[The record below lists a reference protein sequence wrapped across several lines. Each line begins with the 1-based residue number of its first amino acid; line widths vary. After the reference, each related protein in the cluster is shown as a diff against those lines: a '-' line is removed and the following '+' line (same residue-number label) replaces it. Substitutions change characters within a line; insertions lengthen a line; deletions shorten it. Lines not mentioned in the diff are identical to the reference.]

1 MKFKRGDKVQVIT
14 GHYKGTIGDI
24 IEVSRKNNK
33 IKVEGV
39 NLVKK
44 HTKPNPANPDGGIFE
59 HEAWIDA
66 SNVLH
71 YDSKAKTPSRIRMDV
86 NKKGEK
92 VRVYVKSGSEVKG
105 G

>member
-1 MKFKRGDKVQVIT
+1 MKFRRGDKVQIIT

-24 IEVSRKNNK
+24 IAVSPKTNK

-44 HTKPNPANPDGGIFE
+44 HTKPSPNDPDGGIYE
-59 HEAWIDA
+59 MEAFIDA
-66 SNVLH
+66 SNAMH
-71 YDSKAKTPSRIRMDV
+71 YDAKIKAPSRIRMSI

-92 VRVYVKSGSEVKG
+92 VRVYAKSGAEVK
-105 G
+105 

>member
-1 MKFKRGDKVQVIT
+1 MKFRRGDKVQIIT

-24 IEVSRKNNK
+24 IAVSPKTNK

-44 HTKPNPANPDGGIFE
+44 HTKPSPNDPDGGIYE
-59 HEAWIDA
+59 MEAFIDA
-66 SNVLH
+66 SNAMH
-71 YDSKAKTPSRIRMDV
+71 YDAKTKAPSRIRMSI

-92 VRVYVKSGSEVKG
+92 VRVYAKSGAEVK
-105 G
+105 

>member
-1 MKFKRGDKVQVIT
+1 MKFRRGDKVQIIT

-24 IEVSRKNNK
+24 IEVLPKINK

-44 HTKPNPANPDGGIFE
+44 HVKPDPGNPEGGIFE
-59 HEAWIDA
+59 IEAAIDA
-66 SNVLH
+66 SNALH
-71 YDSKAKTPSRIRMDV
+71 YDAKAKEASRIRMST

-92 VRVYVKSGSEVKG
+92 IRVYVKSGAEVK
-105 G
+105 